1 MKRLLLLALF
11 GLLPAFAQ
19 AGVNIQNWVAPS
31 GARVYFVESH
41 DLPIVD
47 LRIDF
52 AAGTAYDPAD
62 KAGLAAFTRS
72 LLDAGAGTLDEEAI
86 AERQVLSLIHIS
98 EPTRPY

>member
-11 GLLPAFAQ
+11 GLLPALAQ

-47 LRIDF
+47 VQVDL
-52 AAGTAYDPAD
+52 AAGTAYDPPGQ
-62 KAGLAAFTRS
+62 AGLASLTRA
-72 LLDAGAGTLDEEAI
+72 LLGGGA
-86 AERQVLSLIHIS
+86 
-98 EPTRPY
+98 